1 MLKKLTLLGFTV
13 VLGGCSAILEW
24 VYPEEPEPA
33 WDLLPY
39 TFNYVNV
46 IDKTDNFANKPNID
60 LDETFGPGEV
70 RLTNQVKRAFK
81 KSLYSQ
87 PDGQMRV
94 TVEEF
99 AAVKEKL
106 IYTMSMKAT
115 FEAYHKEM
123 GELYKGTQSC
133 NLRSN
138 ETFSL
143 GYSEDPDTGERTP
156 IELPG
161 LRSRVVWE
169 RLFRLCVNQ
178 MLLEVNQGIAQNLR
192 GNQ

>member
-1 MLKKLTLLGFTV
+1 MHKKFSLLAV
-13 VLGGCSAILEW
+13 SLVLGGCSTFLEW

-46 IDKTDNFANKPNID
+46 IDNTQTFANKPNID
-60 LDETFGPGEV
+60 IDETFGAGEV
-70 RLTNQVKRAFK
+70 RLTNQIKKAFK
-81 KSLYSQ
+81 PSLYSK

-94 TVEEF
+94 TVEKF
-99 AAVKEKL
+99 SALKEGL
-106 IYTMSMKAT
+106 FYTLYMKAN
-115 FEAYHKEM
+115 FEAYHKEI
-123 GELYKGTQSC
+123 GELYKGEQTC
-133 NLRSN
+133 DLRSN

-161 LRSRVVWE
+161 LRSRIVWE
-169 RLFRLCVNQ
+169 RLFKLCVNQ